1 MDKLLYY
8 CYTKQEQKHIT
19 MTNIT
24 THLTEEQYQLLPSLL
39 GNLCLDYQHPTD
51 RLSLLLMLLNIAGNV
66 SNRYHGTYQGNS
78 IYPNLHTCIIHPK
91 GKLPAPLH
99 TAWTV
104 ALYADNTL
112 LKYYEQDKE
121 NYPNELKFHEAEM
134 RDYRNGILDTRPEDP
149 PPPMNYQYLTPSTTE
164 HMPLVQLL
172 ISRHGRI
179 MLHHLEDEPINGYAL
194 TKLLHKGFYNLPYQQ
209 YVIASQKNLHVAQLK
224 VSLLLAGDY
233 DRLQQLIPNT
243 DSLLY
248 PACHYIIA
256 NHMDDN
262 PFAQPS
268 INQEACK
275 KYGDEIMDINN
286 ELLYN
291 HARQFA
297 LQEAEQ
303 TLFVNTLCQGNY
315 TTQEAMTCYRIAML
329 LCLLQEYETNRLN
342 NKEVY
347 LYATTEQL
355 QLSIAIIDTLKAHR
369 REVAQYLTTHPKEL
383 ELPAAPMTNYT
394 EEQLQVAHLHEQGTS
409 LRKIASTMY
418 GDEQKFMK
426 VKRMLTT
433 MGLV

>member
-1 MDKLLYY
+1 MDAY
-8 CYTKQEQKHIT
+8 
-19 MTNIT
+19 
-24 THLTEEQYQLLPSLL
+24 
-39 GNLCLDYQHPTD
+39 
-51 RLSLLLMLLNIAGNV
+51 R
-66 SNRYHGTYQGNS
+66 
-78 IYPNLHTCIIHPK
+78 K
-91 GKLPAPLH
+91 GKLKTYPDRPI
-99 TAWTV
+99 V
-104 ALYADNTL
+104 P
-112 LKYYEQDKE
+112 E
-121 NYPNELKFHEAEM
+121 NE
-134 RDYRNGILDTRPEDP
+134 
-149 PPPMNYQYLTPSTTE
+149 QYLTPATTE

-179 MLHHLEDEPINGYAL
+179 MLHHLEDEPINGFAL

-329 LCLLQEYETNRLN
+329 LCLLKEYETNRLN

-426 VKRMLTT
+426 VKRMLAT